1 MWYRK
6 QLRLVRRARRVARAQ
21 QHQLLALELDGLTAI
36 TLHTHNQQLTIAI
49 ERADAGQLVD
59 SLREALRDRRRT
71 LKREA
76 GQLRQDW
83 QESQRLRKQERPTS
97 PRPSAQ

>member
-36 TLHTHNQQLTIAI
+36 TLHTHKQQLKIAI
-49 ERADAGQLVD
+49 ERVDAGQLVD
-59 SLREALRDRRRT
+59 TLREALRDRRRA
-71 LKREA
+71 LNREA
-76 GQLRQDW
+76 GQLR
-83 QESQRLRKQERPTS
+83 
-97 PRPSAQ
+97 

>member
-21 QHQLLALELDGLTAI
+21 QHWLLALELDGLTAI

-59 SLREALRDRRRT
+59 TLREALRNRRRA

-76 GQLRQDW
+76 DQLRQDW
-83 QESQRLRKQERPTS
+83 QESQRLRAQERPTS
-97 PRPSAQ
+97 LCSSAQ

>member
-49 ERADAGQLVD
+49 ERVDAGQLVD
-59 SLREALRDRRRT
+59 TLREALRDRRRA

-83 QESQRLRKQERPTS
+83 QESQRLREQEGPTS
-97 PRPSAQ
+97 PHPSAQ

>member
-36 TLHTHNQQLTIAI
+36 TLHNA
-49 ERADAGQLVD
+49 
-59 SLREALRDRRRT
+59 
-71 LKREA
+71 
-76 GQLRQDW
+76 
-83 QESQRLRKQERPTS
+83 
-97 PRPSAQ
+97 